1 MPHSAPAPQRV
12 VPKQTTVPQQRSA
25 PAPEASRSDRPT
37 PVTSNTPG
45 GNYTVQPGDTLSKI
59 AQQRGTA
66 GGWRALWQQNR
77 AAVADP
83 NLIFVNQVLAV

>member
-1 MPHSAPAPQRV
+1 
-12 VPKQTTVPQQRSA
+12 VPQQRSA
-25 PAPEASRSDRPT
+25 PEQHADRSQRSA
-37 PVTSNTPG
+37 PVTPAQNTPN

-59 AQQRGTA
+59 AQARGVA